1 MTLRAILGVSCA
13 LACLPAVQC
22 AAIDDDFALIQ
33 AETRVTPQGKWPD
46 IGKVVEKAKEAAE
59 EASKAAEA
67 VNSTVEGAMDQAANA
82 TKTAIDMVVHTVRA
96 GLEHILKQADALNK
110 TVSDAVDRL
119 VKRVETSPGLHTF
132 EEAAQ
137 ETVDATLAVYDPVV
151 MALNSSVV
159 ALQDILK
166 ASGFLHLAQ
175 VVSEDLKQ
183 AMVPIAASHMVLEH
197 VSQTLR
203 GLDVKINASAGNMS
217 ADIDKDLK
225 WMDDEIHRI
234 VEEINSTFIPKMV
247 ESYDTLVSHIR
258 ATVEGMLPAK
268 YLSEV
273 MANLDTVSPLVAQV
287 ASHVERPLEVL
298 GAGFGAA
305 TSKIHESVPS
315 GARSTAAVSLL
326 AIAVG
331 ACVSGMSL
339 W

>member
-166 ASGFLHLAQ
+166 ASGFLHLSQA
-175 VVSEDLKQ
+175 VGDTLKQ
-183 AMVPIAASHMVLEH
+183 AMVPIEGSHLVMEQI
-197 VSQTLR
+197 SQTLK
-203 GLDVKINASAGNMS
+203 GMDAKINASAGNVS
-217 ADIDKDLK
+217 ADIEKDLK
-225 WMDDEIHRI
+225 WIDDKLHQV
-234 VEEINSTFIPKMV
+234 VEEINSTFIPKMI

-258 ATVEGMLPAK
+258 ATVEGMLPEK
-268 YLSEV
+268 YLAEV
-273 MANLDTVSPLVAQV
+273 IEKLNTVSPLVQLVAGHVSSPLAVLEAGFSV
-287 ASHVERPLEVL
+287 ASGKVLETVPHS
-298 GAGFGAA
+298 ACNAVGF
-305 TSKIHESVPS
+305 
-315 GARSTAAVSLL
+315 SLL
-326 AIAVG
+326 AMAVG
-331 ACVSGMSL
+331 MCVNGMSF